1 MEITE
6 HHPFRSAKAKEEY
19 LKLYDKLSEK
29 WPVPSENQL
38 VTTSYGQTFV
48 RVSGPINAP
57 PLVLLHGM
65 SSNSIMWI
73 KSIEELSKD
82 FRTYAVD
89 DIYGNGRSIYKIP
102 IKKSNDFVNWLNEL
116 FEELGLDK
124 NINLMGMSYGG
135 WQVSQYAIKY
145 PEKLNKIVLL
155 SPAATILPINTEFTI
170 RGLLTLIPVKY
181 FTKSLMYWVFED
193 LVKKDR
199 KMVDLTIDQIY
210 KASKSFKSKRAPE
223 PTVLDDNELKN
234 IKTPTL
240 YVLGDNEKI
249 YSTQQAI
256 KRINEIAP
264 QIKTELIPNA
274 GHDLIAVQT
283 ELVNRKVLEFLK
295 LNENE
300 A

>member
-6 HHPFRSAKAKEEY
+6 HHPFKSAKAKEEY
-19 LKLYDKLSEK
+19 LKLYDELSEK
-29 WPVPSENQL
+29 WPVPSENQM
-38 VTTSYGQTFV
+38 VTTTYGQTFV

-65 SSNSIMWI
+65 SSNSLMWI

-89 DIYGNGRSIYKIP
+89 DVYGNGRSIYTIP

-116 FEELGLDK
+116 FEELGLDN

-135 WQVSQYAIKY
+135 WQVSQYALEY

-155 SPAATILPINTEFTI
+155 SPAATILPINTEFAI
-170 RGLLTLIPVKY
+170 RGLFTLIPVRY

-199 KMVDLTIDQIY
+199 KMVDLTVDQIY
-210 KASKSFKSKRAPE
+210 KASKSFKSRRAPE

-249 YSTQQAI
+249 YSAQQAL
-256 KRINEIAP
+256 KRINKIAP
-264 QIKTELIPNA
+264 QIKTELIPNT
-274 GHDLIAVQT
+274 GHDLLALKT

-295 LNENE
+295 
-300 A
+300 

>member
-6 HHPFRSAKAKEEY
+6 HHPFRSAKAKEDY
-19 LKLYDKLSEK
+19 LKLYDELSEK
-29 WPVPSENQL
+29 WPVPSENQM
-38 VTTSYGQTFV
+38 VTTTYGQTFV

-65 SSNSIMWI
+65 SSNSLMWI

-89 DIYGNGRSIYKIP
+89 DVYGNGRSIYTIP

-116 FEELGLDK
+116 FDELGLDN

-135 WQVSQYAIKY
+135 WQVSQYALEY

-155 SPAATILPINTEFTI
+155 SPAATILPINTEFAI
-170 RGLLTLIPVKY
+170 RGLFTLIPVRY

-199 KMVDLTIDQIY
+199 KMVDLTVDQIY
-210 KASKSFKSKRAPE
+210 KASKSFKSRRAPE

-240 YVLGDNEKI
+240 YVLGVNEKI
-249 YSTQQAI
+249 YSAQKAL
-256 KRINEIAP
+256 KRINKIAP
-264 QIKTELIPNA
+264 QIKTELIPNT
-274 GHDLIAVQT
+274 GHDLLALKT

-295 LNENE
+295 
-300 A
+300 